1 MSQDKKAISDFTKL
15 MKWQPSKCLDPTMSC
30 QAPAIRAHSVQN
42 ATSLAIIA
50 ENDHV
55 YELKPRIK
63 NGEPCCMF
71 HRVGR
76 NEASTFLGMC
86 NQHDTEI
93 FKPIDTKPLEVSDL
107 EQLFLLAYRAVTREL
122 HAAIA
127 GAMRL
132 QRNYRDSFSR
142 FKNLETENTFE
153 GEVAAEHTLKAW
165 GIWKYRFKYFDN
177 DLGRKWFKNIK
188 HTIIKMS
195 DEKPIIAASSLFS
208 VDNKPWGRPF
218 AGVTL
223 NIIPTSESETLAIF
237 SYASEHSGKVRK
249 YIARIVLSSGSDQK
263 HELSYIIVNKTENF
277 FVSPRA
283 IRHWTDEKKRH
294 IERAFLSTIVH
305 GTELQRSPE
314 LMLFETT
321 SERG

>member
-1 MSQDKKAISDFTKL
+1 MSQNKKAISDFTKL
-15 MKWQPSKCLDPTMSC
+15 IKWQPSKCLDPTMSC
-30 QAPAIRAHSVQN
+30 QAQAIRAHSVQN
-42 ATSLAIIA
+42 ATSLAIIS

-55 YELKPRIK
+55 YELKPRII
-63 NGEPCCMF
+63 NGEPSCMF

-93 FKPIDTKPLEVSDL
+93 FKPIDTKPLEVDDS

-142 FKNLETENTFE
+142 LKPLEIANTLE
-153 GEVAAEHTLKAW
+153 GEVAAVHTLKAW
-165 GIWKYRFKYFDN
+165 GIWKYRSTYFDI
-177 DLGRKWFKNIK
+177 DLGRKMFKNIK
-188 HTIIKMS
+188 HTTIKIRN
-195 DEKPIIAASSLFS
+195 EKPVIAASSLFS

-223 NIIPTSESETLAIF
+223 NIVPTNESETLAIF
-237 SYASEHSGKVRK
+237 SYPRKHSGRVRK
-249 YIARIVLSSGSDQK
+249 YIARIVLSSASCQK
-263 HELSYIIVNKTENF
+263 YELSYMLLNKTENF

-283 IRHWTDEKKRH
+283 ISHWSDEKSATSRGH
-294 IERAFLSTIVH
+294 FCQQLYMERNYNARQI
-305 GTELQRSPE
+305 
-314 LMLFETT
+314 
-321 SERG
+321 